1 MDIRTVVGFT
11 LLLSIVLFVISA
23 VGAVGAVITEFD
35 LIVFF
40 LFGEYNLVVSIFLWA
55 VIFAI
60 LGFMMA
66 IVFANK
72 MSEEKEAEAKH
83 REILKDDPCNY
94 HSK

>member
-11 LLLSIVLFVISA
+11 LLLSIVLFVIS
-23 VGAVGAVITEFD
+23 AVGAVITEFD

-72 MSEEKEAEAKH
+72 M
-83 REILKDDPCNY
+83 
-94 HSK
+94 